1 MRTIVVAVTI
11 AAAAAFVW
19 RRFGAIA
26 QRQQRRRDPLR
37 NVGGQRRQIVRLQI
51 LEALGPRP
59 AIRRPGVR
67 VDRRRQHRL
76 PPRADQVDDAFAG
89 DVPALRLR
97 DAGTVVE
104 QRLAARASLAHVR
117 RRQDRSQRRL
127 DRRILAVNVDRN
139 QAVTGL
145 TGNDADTGVARGPA
159 LALGRR
165 RRTAVEASLPVG
177 KADPYAGEQETRPLG
192 PRHYRH
198 GGEAALYQPFGTL
211 RIGTHHAIRG
221 SKTVA
226 RC

>member
-1 MRTIVVAVTI
+1 MSEGSVGSSCGCRSSRVSEPDQ
-11 AAAAAFVW
+11 
-19 RRFGAIA
+19 RYGAPVSGWI
-26 QRQQRRRDPLR
+26 
-37 NVGGQRRQIVRLQI
+37 VGGSTVC
-51 LEALGPRP
+51 
-59 AIRRPGVR
+59 RPGPIR
-67 VDRRRQHRL
+67 STTRL
-76 PPRADQVDDAFAG
+76 PAMFQLCDCVMP
-89 DVPALRLR
+89 
-97 DAGTVVE
+97 TVVE
-104 QRLAARASLAHVR
+104 QRLAARAGLAHVR
-117 RRQDRSQRRL
+117 RRQDVLQSCL
-127 DRRILAVNVDRN
+127 DRRIFAVDVDRD
-139 QAVTGL
+139 QAMTGL